1 MLTSQFEREALAHAR
16 HQDLLAEAAE
26 RRRVAGLRGE
36 GLRER
41 AARALVALAVRV
53 ASAIG
58 EARPAA
64 RVA

>member
-1 MLTSQFEREALAHAR
+1 MLTSYFGREALARAHR
-16 HQDLLAEAAE
+16 DDLLAEAEAQ
-26 RRRVAGLRGE
+26 RRVAGLRGE

-53 ASAIG
+53 APAAG
-58 EARPAA
+58 EARPTA